1 MTQTRIAGIVAGAAV
16 VAAGLTAAVPAE
28 AGSCYASGGK
38 LYCGNTYDAPIY
50 RLPRSVA
57 GDKPEPVIDRLRTTF
72 SYFNCWTEGQW
83 HSGGNNIWYLTVGD
97 VTHSTGYIAA
107 RWVYTPTD
115 PFPGVRP
122 C

>member
-1 MTQTRIAGIVAGAAV
+1 MSRTRLAALGAGVAIVG
-16 VAAGLTAAVPAE
+16 AGLTIAAPAQ
-28 AGSCYASGGK
+28 AASCYASSGK

-50 RLPRSVA
+50 RLPRSTA
-57 GDKPEPVIDRLRTTF
+57 NDKPEPVIDRLRTTF
-72 SYFNCWTEGQW
+72 SYFNCWTTGQQ
-83 HSGGNNIWYLTVGD
+83 HAGGNNIWYQTVGD

-107 RWVYTPTD
+107 RWVYTHTD